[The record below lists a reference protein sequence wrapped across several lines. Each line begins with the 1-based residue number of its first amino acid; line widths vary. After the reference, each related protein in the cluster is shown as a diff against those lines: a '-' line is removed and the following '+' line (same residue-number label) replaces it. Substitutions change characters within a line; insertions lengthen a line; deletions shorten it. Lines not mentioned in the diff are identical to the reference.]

1 MFGKKKIILKNN
13 KENMSKKKKQEKK
26 KKLNVSLVSSYGV
39 KIIYLWAVSEYKF
52 RLLSL
57 R

>member
-1 MFGKKKIILKNN
+1 
-13 KENMSKKKKQEKK
+13 MSKKKQEKK

>member
-13 KENMSKKKKQEKK
+13 KENMSKKKQEKK

>member
-13 KENMSKKKKQEKK
+13 KENMSKKKKTGKE